1 MVTRGELALLI
12 VIGVLGLAFIVMF
25 LAMCGGIWF

>member
-1 MVTRGELALLI
+1 MTRGELALLI
-12 VIGVLGLAFIVMF
+12 LIGVLGLVFIIMF